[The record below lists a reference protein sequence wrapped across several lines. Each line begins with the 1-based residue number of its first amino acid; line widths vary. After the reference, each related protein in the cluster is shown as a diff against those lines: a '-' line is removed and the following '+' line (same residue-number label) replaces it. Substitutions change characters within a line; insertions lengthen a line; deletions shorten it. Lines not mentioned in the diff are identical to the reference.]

1 MLFIEILRNIDMYK
15 EEKYATYHLILKKL
29 TTINFFFSRNFYI
42 PQYYLLFLKKY
53 I

>member
-1 MLFIEILRNIDMYK
+1 MQPITDLE
-15 EEKYATYHLILKKL
+15 KL
-29 TTINFFFSRNFYI
+29 TTINFIFSRNFYI